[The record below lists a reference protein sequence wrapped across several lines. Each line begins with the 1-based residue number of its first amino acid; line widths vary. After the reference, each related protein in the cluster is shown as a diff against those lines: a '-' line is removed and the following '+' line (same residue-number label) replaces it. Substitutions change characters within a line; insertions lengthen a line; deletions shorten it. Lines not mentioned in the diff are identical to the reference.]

1 LAKRKIVGISC
12 FLLLFL
18 FAPLAYAHGTLTAAV
33 SPVSAFL
40 ISPAFEKL
48 SVTNNFTL
56 TVNLTNAQNLFD
68 WQIVLKYNGT
78 GLILNDLW
86 VPADNVFAGHTV
98 NMPSPITAYYPDVID
113 GFSSAIIGA
122 GLLGADFIANVD
134 SGVLCKANF
143 TINSTGPSL
152 IEVADKSNPLH
163 VGPDYLWYS
172 FWQNTTDV
180 PVSGEQDALGSNCT
194 VFTVS
199 PLVGDLNGDFKVDM
213 RDVSIVTAAFWA
225 VPGDSRWNPTADIT
239 GPKPDVPDGKID
251 IRDVALVAR
260 NFGQHYP

>member
-1 LAKRKIVGISC
+1 MSKRKVVGIAC
-12 FLLLFL
+12 LLWLFL
-18 FAPLAYAHGTLTAAV
+18 FAPLALVHGTSTAAS
-33 SPVSAFL
+33 SPASTLL
-40 ISPAFEKL
+40 ISPAFEE
-48 SVTNNFTL
+48 SRINDNFTL

-78 GLILNDLW
+78 GLKLNDLW

-98 NMPSPITAYYPDVID
+98 NMPPQRTAFYPDVID

-122 GLLGADFIANVD
+122 NLFGNDFIANVD
-134 SGVLCKANF
+134 SGVLCRANF

-163 VGPDYLWYS
+163 VGVDYLWYS
-172 FWQNTTDV
+172 FWQNTTDI

-194 VFTVS
+194 VLTVS
-199 PLVGDLNGDFKVDM
+199 PLVGDVNGDFKVDM
-213 RDVSIVTAAFWA
+213 RDVSIVAAAF
-225 VPGDSRWNPTADIT
+225 GSTLDSPKWNPDADVN
-239 GPKPDVPDGKID
+239 GDGKVDLRD
-251 IRDVALVAR
+251 IALVAK